1 MTRTHDDH
9 TRRPTDAEL
18 QEFAADPTQ
27 WGEPEEILTGAD
39 AAAAAQADLEAAGFD
54 VDAFD
59 QRMGR
64 PRLGPGEPGTR
75 SPRVNVSISPE
86 LDARIEAAHLRTG
99 KKRSALVREVLERSF
114 PKAG

>member
-1 MTRTHDDH
+1 MTTTHDDG
-9 TRRPTDAEL
+9 TRPTDAEL
-18 QEFAADPTQ
+18 QDFAADPTQ
-27 WGEPEEILTGAD
+27 WGKPDETQTGAD
-39 AAAAAQADLEAAGFD
+39 AAAAARADLEAAGFD

-59 QRMGR
+59 RRMGR
-64 PRLGPGEPGTR
+64 PRLGPGDKGTR

-86 LDARIEAAHLRTG
+86 LDARIEAAHRRTG